1 MYIVFYGYGG
11 SCLNCVCLSLAVALV
26 LALVLVSSMAHKAA
40 SGEGFKAAGSKMFWQ
55 KLKNHLHRAGAGRG
69 NGVKTVRNS
78 LRVSSSLSV

>member
-40 SGEGFKAAGSKMFWQ
+40 SGEGFKAVLAEAK
-55 KLKNHLHRAGAGRG
+55 K
-69 NGVKTVRNS
+69 
-78 LRVSSSLSV
+78 